1 MSLKPYRTYAPE
13 VGNHII
19 NSKGSIFGEK
29 IMQSIRRIIDDAPA
43 FIPIPEEM
51 RHRRIELI
59 IRPLSDEQA
68 APVTESVTTQA
79 ESAGQPQPS
88 FYDLTKEFCGCI
100 DSGLGDL
107 STNKKY
113 LEGIGE

>member
-1 MSLKPYRTYAPE
+1 
-13 VGNHII
+13 
-19 NSKGSIFGEK
+19 
-29 IMQSIRRIIDDAPA
+29 MQPIRRIIDDAPESVS
-43 FIPIPEEM
+43 IPEEM

-59 IRPLSDEQA
+59 IWPLPDEQA
-68 APVTESVTTQA
+68 ALVTESATTQA
-79 ESAGQPQPS
+79 ESAEQPQPS

>member
-1 MSLKPYRTYAPE
+1 
-13 VGNHII
+13 
-19 NSKGSIFGEK
+19 
-29 IMQSIRRIIDDAPA
+29 MQPIRRIIDDAPESVS
-43 FIPIPEEM
+43 IPEEM

-59 IRPLSDEQA
+59 IWPLPDEQA
-68 APVTESVTTQA
+68 APVTESATTQA

-113 LEGIGE
+113 LVSGRKPLSGAPTL